1 MENFEKILEYIKSQ
15 SESECREIAV
25 KANEESDRI
34 RAKYSQREQDAYEAA
49 INEGSKDIEKRVEKL
64 ATLASGEANKKVH
77 ALEQSMLDEVLT
89 LTAYKLSTLSAEQ
102 YDKLLN
108 KLGVESGCPPEYLVE
123 QYRDELETT
132 VINALF
138 A

>member
-1 MENFEKILEYIKSQ
+1 MENFEKILEHIKSQ
-15 SESECREIAV
+15 SESECKDIAV

-34 RAKYSQREQDAYEAA
+34 RTKYSQREQDAYEAA
-49 INEGSKDIEKRVEKL
+49 VNKGSKDIDKRVEKL
-64 ATLASGEANKKVH
+64 AMLASGEANKKVH
-77 ALEQSMLDEVLT
+77 ALEQDMLDEVLGM
-89 LTAYKLSTLSAEQ
+89 TAYKLSALPTDQ
-102 YDKLLN
+102 YEKLLN
-108 KLGVESGCPPEYLVE
+108 KLGVDISCPPEYLVE